1 MKEYL
6 IIDGY
11 NVINAWSELKALAEE
26 SLEEAR
32 IELVERMAEYQ
43 SYKGINIIV
52 VFDAHMVKGTMEK
65 NDAIKGI
72 KVVFTKEKET
82 ADSYIEKFIVQLS
95 KRHRAAVVT
104 NDWAEQQVVLGGGAT
119 RTSVRELIID
129 YGTIK
134 QNIQRKTEVLK
145 QEKDSLSNRIDP
157 LILEKLEKFR
167 RRS

>member
-11 NVINAWSELKALAEE
+11 NVINGWSELKRLAEE

-43 SYKGINIIV
+43 SCKGVHVVI

-65 NDAIKGI
+65 TETVKGI
-72 KVVFTKEKET
+72 KVVFTKERET

-119 RTSVRELIID
+119 RISVRELIID
-129 YGTIK
+129 YSAIK
-134 QNIQRKTEVLK
+134 NNIQRKTEIL
-145 QEKDSLSNRIDP
+145 QQQKDSLSNRIDP
-157 LILEKLEKFR
+157 LVLEKLEKFR